1 VLGLRLTRIVEALF
15 KVGLGTFLLATS
27 ADGAI
32 HLAGAHQLEPVAHLA
47 VFTGMA
53 LASIAL
59 VVRGSAPAGK
69 ERSHAI
75 R

>member
-1 VLGLRLTRIVEALF
+1 MLGLRLRRITEALF
-15 KVGLGTFLLATS
+15 KVGVGTFLLATS

-32 HLAGAHQLEPVAHLA
+32 HITDAHHLEPVAHLA
-47 VFTGMA
+47 IFTGMA